1 MKDVIGSQRIEFPCP
16 HCGGKLSHTVR
27 KLTTQAQ
34 ITCSLC
40 SQRFSLDNTDAKRKI
55 AEVEKA
61 LANFG
66 KSLGRLG
73 K

>member
-16 HCGGKLSHTVR
+16 HCGGKLTHTVR
-27 KLTTQAQ
+27 ELTNKAQ
-34 ITCSLC
+34 ITCRLC
-40 SQRFSLDNTDAKRKI
+40 SQRFSLDKTGARREVAK
-55 AEVEKA
+55 VEQA
-61 LANFG
+61 LAHLG